1 MTDTEEINVE
11 YVLLA
16 EFDVDKGVTLRQ
28 QYPKPITK
36 DAESIGS
43 LMLPDGAHHRDI
55 DWVTF
60 LVKVPL
66 SDVEDNSEYIKFLE
80 KKRKKGSFLAT
91 AYIYRDNE
99 DWAFLGDCDKP
110 CAVWIQESTLHIRSP
125 SGIDIK
131 IEAHRGLSY
140 TVDQNQMHIVH
151 NKYGIA
157 YALHFPQ
164 HESQELFRKQ
174 MQEMQFNAENDEL
187 ASFLDDIMFS
197 KEEEDA
203 WKIDEVSEHKLMY
216 CHCLVKTMR
225 DSGFRRGASMKSI
238 AICSSFPFVHIFK
251 EIVDLALSRYF
262 DDPSESVLVDLYD
275 SLNMLDM
282 KSIPRLSPAQKSVCR
297 NMWLSTRRMEKK
309 FELSFVDTK
318 KNCASTLM
326 QLSGRSWRAVLDFL
340 AESVPKQLHDNFQC
354 DSIAKAHHLPWHTVP
369 GPYFVQHGFVSNH
382 DASSAPLWI
391 DLQGFPIRKPRQCEQ
406 RDTNSRVYCWS
417 EQPDV

>member
-318 KNCASTLM
+318 KIVRVPLCNYPDEVGEVHVSCAGLRKNMELWLKQYQSHNHKVFAFP
-326 QLSGRSWRAVLDFL
+326 AVQT
-340 AESVPKQLHDNFQC
+340 ACV
-354 DSIAKAHHLPWHTVP
+354 
-369 GPYFVQHGFVSNH
+369 
-382 DASSAPLWI
+382 
-391 DLQGFPIRKPRQCEQ
+391 DL
-406 RDTNSRVYCWS
+406 N
-417 EQPDV
+417 